1 MVLRER
7 GERYVLMFGAAYAQ
21 YMWTQVTDAA
31 EPLGGLTAG
40 ANALAREREEVPVG
54 A

>member
-1 MVLRER
+1 MMLRER
-7 GERYVLMFGAAYAQ
+7 GDRYVLMFGSAYAQ

-31 EPLGGLTAG
+31 EPLGGAIVG
-40 ANALAREREEVPVG
+40 ADALAATREEVPVR